1 MHGSITVIYATKG
14 QVRTSGVN
22 TPVSECPYQ
31 APDRCS
37 GNQRLSC
44 CERVAPGTTT
54 AQATAG
60 APPQTQISVGV
71 GLVMLLL
78 GVMMAI

>member
-14 QVRTSGVN
+14 QERTSGVN
-22 TPVSECPYQ
+22 IPVSECPYQ

-44 CERVAPGTTT
+44 CERVA
-54 AQATAG
+54 G